1 MALGY
6 TTYKT
11 PNAIYTIRE
20 DLTGSEGRGVVL
32 WDNTGGGS
40 VQGGVRLAVDTV
52 TPPYGIVSVGGPS
65 AEGTYPGLIGGS
77 SVEFVDQLGCVV
89 QAAISP
95 NAAVAAGE
103 FLLIDSAEG
112 NGTFTGSNSQ
122 APAVNDWLWGY
133 ALTDAQ
139 PGEQCVMRFQ
149 PVFWFSTY
157 TPPAP

>member
-6 TTYKT
+6 TPYKT

-20 DLTGSEGRGVVL
+20 DLTGSEGRGVIL

-40 VQGGVRLAVDTV
+40 MQGGVRLAYDATV
-52 TPPYGIVSVGGPS
+52 VPYGIVTVGGPS
-65 AEGTYPGLIGGS
+65 ADGTYPGLIGGS

-89 QAAISP
+89 QVTVSP
-95 NAAVAAGE
+95 NAPVVAGE
-103 FLLIDSAEG
+103 FVLIDSAEA

-122 APAVNDWLWGY
+122 APNAGDWVWGY

-149 PVFWFSTY
+149 PIPIQY
-157 TPPAP
+157 IAPPPTP

>member
-6 TTYKT
+6 TPYKT
-11 PNAIYTIRE
+11 PNAIYTINE

-32 WDNTGGGS
+32 FDPGTGS
-40 VQGGVRLAVDTV
+40 AQGNVRLAYDATV
-52 TPPYGIVSVGGPS
+52 VPYGIVTVGGPS
-65 AEGTYPGLIGGS
+65 ADGVYPGLIGGS

-89 QAAISP
+89 QVVVSP
-95 NAAVAAGE
+95 NAAIAAGD

-112 NGTFTGSNSQ
+112 NGTFTSTNAQ
-122 APAVNDWLWGY
+122 APNLGDWLWGY

-149 PVFWFSTY
+149 PLLYFSTY
-157 TPPAP
+157 PGP

>member
-20 DLTGSEGRGVVL
+20 DLTDKEGCGVIL
-32 WDNTGGGS
+32 WDNNGGGS
-40 VQGGVRLAVDTV
+40 VQGGVRVAYDTT
-52 TPPYGIVSVGGPS
+52 TPPYGIVTVGGPS

-89 QAAISP
+89 QVQVGS
-95 NAAVAAGE
+95 NANVIAGE
-103 FLLIDSAEG
+103 FLLIDGSIG
-112 NGTFTGSNSQ
+112 DGSFIGTANYS
-122 APAVNDWLWGY
+122 PAVGDWIWGY

-139 PGEQCVMRFQ
+139 PGEQCLMRFQ
-149 PVFWFSTY
+149 PQFYFSTY
-157 TPPAP
+157 VPTP

>member
-20 DLTGSEGRGVVL
+20 DLTGAEGRGVVL
-32 WDNTGGGS
+32 WDNTGSGS
-40 VQGGVRLAVDTV
+40 VQGGVRLAPDATY
-52 TPPYGIVSVGGPS
+52 PPYGVVSVGGPS
-65 AEGTYPGLIGGS
+65 ADGTYPGLIGGS

-89 QAAISP
+89 QVSISVSS
-95 NAAVAAGE
+95 NVTAGE
-103 FLLIDSAEG
+103 FVLIDSAEA

-122 APAVNDWLWGY
+122 APGSGDWVWGY

-149 PVFWFSTY
+149 PFIVQY
-157 TPPAP
+157 IAP